1 MVHCNS
7 TVGAVMTMGLAA
19 AVVVKGL
26 QQRLQQRVQ
35 LQQWLQQR
43 VQLQHQHLQKWRERE
58 YWRCR

>member
-26 QQRLQQRVQ
+26 QQ
-35 LQQWLQQR
+35 
-43 VQLQHQHLQKWRERE
+43 
-58 YWRCR
+58 